1 LRGLI
6 GNVGRLSQLSAG
18 SGEVLGIVEDLQD
31 GRADE
36 DGTLRFLTEV
46 GGLVEQGRRFL
57 DAVGG

>member
-1 LRGLI
+1 MRGLI